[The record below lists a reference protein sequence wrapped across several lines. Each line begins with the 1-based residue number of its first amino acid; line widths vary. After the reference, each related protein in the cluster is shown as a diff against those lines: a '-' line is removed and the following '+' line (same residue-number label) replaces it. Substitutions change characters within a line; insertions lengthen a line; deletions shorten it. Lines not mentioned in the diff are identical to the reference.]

1 MSSRAAV
8 VVGMHRSGTSTVA
21 RGLQALSVYL
31 GDNFFEFAPDNPTG
45 YWEDKSIVGLS
56 QRVLEELQIA
66 WDDTSLIARERFQ
79 HHRIRL
85 LKLKAVRYFDDAFA
99 SVPLWGFKDP
109 RTIRLLPFWLGALRD
124 AGIDDA
130 YVVAIRHPMSVAA
143 SLFRRQEI
151 PLEKA
156 NLLWL
161 LHNVPFLRDLHEKPL
176 VIVDFDLLAQDPRAQ
191 LARIADRL
199 ELPTSNGATRRE
211 VDRFATE
218 FLDESLRHNVSDA
231 DRFDTSSDAGN
242 LTRAAY
248 TALYGLA
255 TDRAQADAGFW
266 SGWESISRELELLV
280 DRK

>member
-1 MSSRAAV
+1 MPSRAAV

-31 GDNFFEFAPDNPTG
+31 GENFFEFAPDNPTG
-45 YWEDKSIVGLS
+45 YWEDKSIVGIS
-56 QRVLEELQIA
+56 QRVLEELQVA
-66 WDDTSLIARERFQ
+66 WDNTSLIARERFH

-85 LKLKAVRYFDDAFA
+85 LKLKAARYFNETFA
-99 SVPLWGFKDP
+99 AVPLWGFKDP
-109 RTIRLLPFWLGALRD
+109 RTIRLLPFWLGALAD
-124 AGIDDA
+124 AGISDA

-151 PLEKA
+151 PLDKA

-161 LHNVPFLRDLHEKPL
+161 LHNVPFLSDLREKPF
-176 VIVDFDLLAQDPRAQ
+176 VVVDYDLLAQNPHGE
-191 LARIADRL
+191 LARIAQRL
-199 ELPTSNGATRRE
+199 ELPASNGANRRE
-211 VDRFATE
+211 VDRFVTE
-218 FLDESLRHNVSDA
+218 FLDESLRHNVHDA
-231 DRFDTSSDAGN
+231 ERFDIASDAGR

-248 TALYGLA
+248 TALYDLA

-266 SGWESISRELELLV
+266 SGWETFSRELERLI

>member
-66 WDDTSLIARERFQ
+66 WDDTSLTARERFN

-85 LKLKAVRYFDDAFA
+85 LKLKAARYFDDAFA
-99 SVPLWGFKDP
+99 SAPLWGFKDP

-124 AGIDDA
+124 AGVDDA

-161 LHNVPFLRDLHEKPL
+161 LHNV
-176 VIVDFDLLAQDPRAQ
+176 
-191 LARIADRL
+191 
-199 ELPTSNGATRRE
+199 
-211 VDRFATE
+211 RFCGTCVK
-218 FLDESLRHNVSDA
+218 SRSSWSIS
-231 DRFDTSSDAGN
+231 TSSRT
-242 LTRAAY
+242 TRARSWRESQTGWSCPPPMVRRGAKS
-248 TALYGLA
+248 TNLQLSSSMNRCG
-255 TDRAQADAGFW
+255 TTFSTRTGSIRRAMP
-266 SGWESISRELELLV
+266 EP
-280 DRK
+280 

>member
-1 MSSRAAV
+1 MSSRATV

-31 GDNFFEFAPDNPTG
+31 GNNFFEVAPDNPTG
-45 YWEDKSIVGLS
+45 YWEDRSIVGLS

-66 WDDTSLIARERFQ
+66 WDDTSLIARERFR

-85 LKLKAVRYFDDAFA
+85 LKLKAVRYFNDAFA
-99 SVPLWGFKDP
+99 SVPMWGFKDP

-151 PLEKA
+151 PPEKA
-156 NLLWL
+156 NRLWL
-161 LHNVPFLRDLHEKPL
+161 LHNVPFLQDLREKPL
-176 VIVDFDLLAQDPRAQ
+176 VVVDYDLLAQDPHAQ
-191 LARIADRL
+191 LTRIAQRL
-199 ELPTSNGATRRE
+199 RLPAANGATRHE

-218 FLDESLRHNVSDA
+218 FLDGSLRHNVSDA
-231 DRFDTSSDAGN
+231 ERFDTSSEAGR
-242 LTRAAY
+242 LTRGAY

-255 TDRAQADAGFW
+255 TDRAQADAGFS
-266 SGWESISRELELLV
+266 SGWESISGELERLI